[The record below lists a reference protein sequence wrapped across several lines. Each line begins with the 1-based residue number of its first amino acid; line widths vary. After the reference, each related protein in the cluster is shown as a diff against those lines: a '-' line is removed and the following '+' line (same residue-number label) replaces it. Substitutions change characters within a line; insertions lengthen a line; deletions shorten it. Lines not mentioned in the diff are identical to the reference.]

1 MQIGEVIRQ
10 YRKDKNMT
18 QEEMAG
24 RLGVTAPA
32 VNKWEKGVTQP
43 DIMLLAPIARLLGI
57 TLETL
62 LSFHEELTGD
72 EIGRLV
78 QEVDQRLEQESY
90 KEVFQYVSNII
101 QEYPNCHQLIWQ
113 MALILD
119 ARRITDEVENADD
132 YDELILG
139 WYQRALESTDTG
151 VQRHSADSLV
161 QYYIRKE
168 MYDKAEEYLHY
179 FSEEGT
185 ERKRIQAVI
194 YSKTGRIEEAYK
206 AYEEIVFSEGQV
218 LNMAFSSLYM
228 LSAQAGDMV
237 LAQKYIEKES
247 SLSCLLEMG
256 KYSEVSCRLEPVVQE
271 QNAEETL
278 LLVKQILDAIPT
290 IGGFANSWLYSHMEF
305 KEISETFEK
314 RLRNN
319 LLKCFLDRKTFG
331 YMDGNAEWEELLR
344 DVRDT

>member
-194 YSKTGRIEEAYK
+194 YKDLHAIHK
-206 AYEEIVFSEGQV
+206 AIVSDTKI
-218 LNMAFSSLYM
+218 S
-228 LSAQAGDMV
+228 
-237 LAQKYIEKES
+237 I
-247 SLSCLLEMG
+247 
-256 KYSEVSCRLEPVVQE
+256 
-271 QNAEETL
+271 
-278 LLVKQILDAIPT
+278 IT
-290 IGGFANSWLYSHMEF
+290 I
-305 KEISETFEK
+305 
-314 RLRNN
+314 
-319 LLKCFLDRKTFG
+319 
-331 YMDGNAEWEELLR
+331 
-344 DVRDT
+344 

>member
-1 MQIGEVIRQ
+1 MQIGEVIRK

-24 RLGVTAPA
+24 ILGVTAPA

-62 LSFHEELTGD
+62 LSFHEELTPE

-78 QEVDQRLEQESY
+78 QEVDQRFEQESY
-90 KEVFQYVSNII
+90 EDVFQYVLGII

-119 ARRITDEVENADD
+119 VRRITDEVEEADA
-132 YDELILG
+132 YDGQILR
-139 WYQRALESTDTG
+139 WYQRALESTDEE
-151 VQRHSADSLV
+151 VQRQSANSLV

-194 YSKTGRIEEAYK
+194 YSKTHRIEEAYK
-206 AYEEIVFSEGQV
+206 AYEEILFSECQV
-218 LNMAFSSLYM
+218 LNMVLHSLYM
-228 LSAQAGDMV
+228 LSAEAGDMEK
-237 LAQKYIEKES
+237 ARKYIEKES
-247 SLSCLLEMG
+247 GLAQLFEMG
-256 KYSEVSCRLEPVVQE
+256 RYREISCKLEPMAQE
-271 QNAEETL
+271 QNVEETL
-278 LLVKQILDAIPT
+278 LVVKQILDSIPT
-290 IGGFANSWLYSHMEF
+290 IGGFADSWLYAHMEF

-314 RLRNN
+314 RLCND
-319 LLKCFLDRKTFG
+319 LLKCFSDKETFG
-331 YMDGNAEWEELLR
+331 YMEGNAEWEKLLMQYES
-344 DVRDT
+344 

>member
-1 MQIGEVIRQ
+1 MQIGEVIRK
-10 YRKDKNMT
+10 YRKDRNMT

-32 VNKWEKGVTQP
+32 VNKWEKGVAQP

-78 QEVDQRLEQESY
+78 MEVDQRFERESY
-90 KEVFQYVSNII
+90 EEVFQYVSNRI

-119 ARRITDEVENADD
+119 ARHITNEVENADV
-132 YDELILG
+132 YEEQILR
-139 WYQRALESTDTG
+139 WYQRALESTDAK
-151 VQRHSADSLV
+151 VQRNSANSLI

-179 FSEEGT
+179 FSEEDT

-194 YSKTGRIEEAYK
+194 YSKTNRIEEAYK
-206 AYEEIVFSEGQV
+206 AYEEILFSEGQV
-218 LNMAFSSLYM
+218 LNMVFHSLYM

-237 LAQKYIEKES
+237 QARKYIEKES

-256 KYSEVSCRLEPVVQE
+256 KYSEVSCRLESVVQE

-278 LLVKQILDAIPT
+278 LLVKQIRDSIPT
-290 IGGFANSWLYSHMEF
+290 IGGFANSWLYAHMEF

-319 LLKCFLDRKTFG
+319 LLKCFSDRETFG
-331 YMDGNAEWEELLR
+331 YMDGNAEWEELICQ
-344 DVRDT
+344 D